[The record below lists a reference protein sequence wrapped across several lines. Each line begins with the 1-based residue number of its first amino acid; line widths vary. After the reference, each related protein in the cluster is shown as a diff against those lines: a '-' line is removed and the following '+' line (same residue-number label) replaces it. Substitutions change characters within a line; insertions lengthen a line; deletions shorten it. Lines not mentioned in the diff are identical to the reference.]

1 MSTWL
6 LVILIIT
13 AYFAGA
19 LAAAPRLMRL
29 IYQDKQAA
37 LARARADY
45 ELRLAEWRADK
56 DKNAYGKPMKM
67 YRVDLDYLHEARV
80 EGFWWSLVWPFS
92 LAFHALGATAFA
104 EEIAAE
110 RSAANTKVIRD
121 YEKLLNQR
129 FADELADATSAHPTP
144 LARFRRALTKENH

>member
-1 MSTWL
+1 MIGL
-6 LVILIIT
+6 LVICIIT
-13 AYFAGA
+13 AYLAGA
-19 LAAAPRLMRL
+19 AVSAPRLMRL
-29 IYQDKQAA
+29 IYRDKQAA

-80 EGFWWSLVWPFS
+80 EGFWWSLVWPFA

-104 EEIAAE
+104 DEIAAQTA
-110 RSAANTKVIRD
+110 AANTKIIAD
-121 YEKLLNQR
+121 YDKLLAQR
-129 FADELADATSAHPTP
+129 FDDEMATVPTKSGP
-144 LARFRRALTKENH
+144 LRIQRFFKERNA